1 MVEFGVNFKNNDKYE
16 NLKKVNLILWQIE
29 DDIRN
34 KERDNEFN
42 DEYISIA
49 RSVYIKNDLRFK
61 KKIFK

>member
-34 KERDNEFN
+34 KERDNEFD

-49 RSVYIKNDLRFK
+49 RSVYIINDLRFK